1 MSNYVKISLLGPD
14 FLLLDPEGD
23 SKLNYKYMKEHW
35 ETQLDFVLPD
45 KPDLIILPEVCDR
58 PWEFPHEPKMEFYK
72 VRGNDF
78 FDMLKKKAKENH
90 CYIAYAWERELPD
103 GSWRNAVTLIGRDGN
118 EIGVYDKNFI
128 TLEQMEYGVFK
139 HGADAP
145 VFELDF
151 GRVGCAICFDLNFDE
166 LCNRYAAQKP
176 DLIIFSSYY
185 HGSIKAN
192 YWAYKCR
199 AFLAGA
205 IARNE
210 CYIISPDGKK
220 IAATDHRLRF
230 LTHTV
235 NLDCCHVHAGRAEE
249 GKLADLKARYGC
261 GVRIEDSGC
270 LDSFLVYSE
279 LDGVK
284 AYDMVKA
291 AGIETFDEHL
301 AKALGSCK
309 LQ

>member
-1 MSNYVKISLLGPD
+1 MSNYVRISLLGPD

-23 SKLNYKYMKEHW
+23 SRMNYKLMKEHW
-35 ETQLDFVLPD
+35 ERQLDYVLPD
-45 KPDLIILPEVCDR
+45 RPDLIILPEECDR
-58 PWEFPHEPKMEFYK
+58 PLEFPRDAKMEFYK
-72 VRGNDF
+72 VRGIDF

-103 GSWRNAVTLIGRDGN
+103 GSWRNAITLIGRDGS
-118 EIGVYDKNFI
+118 ELGVYDKNFI
-128 TLEQMEYGVFK
+128 TLEQMEEGGFR
-139 HGADAP
+139 HGTEAP
-145 VFELDF
+145 IFELDF
-151 GRVGCAICFDLNFDE
+151 GRVGCTICFDLNFIE
-166 LCNRYAAQKP
+166 LCERYAAKKP

-185 HGSIKAN
+185 HGSIMAN

-199 AFLAGA
+199 SFFAGA

-210 CYIISPDGKK
+210 CYIISPDGRK
-220 IAATDHRLRF
+220 IAATDNRLRS

-235 NLDCCHVHAGRAEE
+235 NLDCSHVHVGRDEE
-249 GKLADLKARYGC
+249 GLLADLKKNYGC
-261 GVRIEDSGC
+261 GVRIVDTGC

-291 AGIETFDEHL
+291 AGFETFDEYL
-301 AKALGSCK
+301 AKCM
-309 LQ
+309 